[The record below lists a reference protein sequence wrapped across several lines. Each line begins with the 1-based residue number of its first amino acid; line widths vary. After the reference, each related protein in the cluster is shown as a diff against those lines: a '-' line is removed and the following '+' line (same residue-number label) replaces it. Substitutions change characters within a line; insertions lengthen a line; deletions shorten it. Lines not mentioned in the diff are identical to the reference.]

1 MKLTDFVGAYI
12 KFKNYP
18 FEADDDD
25 DAIDKLNRR
34 FSAIVVFLFS
44 VLLGVVEV
52 VGNRSKNN
60 IL

>member
-18 FEADDDD
+18 FESEDDDSSV
-25 DAIDKLNRR
+25 DKLSRK

-44 VLLGVVEV
+44 VLLGVVNV
-52 VGNRSKNN
+52 VGNPINCW
-60 IL
+60 